1 MNSFLFCFWFL
12 LDVCD
17 KSIIDHQRSKSLP
30 PISQNSFVLD
40 MDDIHHIN
48 HPVHHHHQQ
57 QHKSTNIDGDYGF
70 SNLDSIS
77 PLSDKNNAG
86 TSIVRK
92 TNGRKSSS
100 IILIAFFDT
109 LIMLLMLALAIIL
122 RFTDEIKPIDT
133 WFAKRMVC
141 MFEPFYSWPYHL
153 VSNTEG
159 KLLFDNLSSDEFL
172 FYVFVFIIPVVIVSL
187 SKSNFFFVQ

>member
-1 MNSFLFCFWFL
+1 
-12 LDVCD
+12 
-17 KSIIDHQRSKSLP
+17 
-30 PISQNSFVLD
+30 

-48 HPVHHHHQQ
+48 HPVHHQ

-77 PLSDKNNAG
+77 PLSDKNHAG
-86 TSIVRK
+86 TSIVQK
-92 TNGRKSSS
+92 SNGRKSSS

-133 WFAKRMVC
+133 WFAKQMVC
-141 MFEPFYSWPYHL
+141 MFQPFHSWPYHL

-187 SKSNFFFVQ
+187 IKSNLLFSRLIISLF